1 MELFLVLIPVTVALV
16 ALSLWA
22 FVWSARHEQF
32 DDLDRQAYSILF
44 DEDENSVPE
53 PETLSDATAHSAARH
68 QGQEEHRS

>member
-32 DDLDRQAYSILF
+32 EDLDRQAYSILF
-44 DEDENSVPE
+44 DDDEDESQN
-53 PETLSDATAHSAARH
+53 ETSIARKPDATPRREDAA
-68 QGQEEHRS
+68 